1 MVAMRT
7 GACRRRGVNRRV
19 SLSPGAAAHAA
30 IGLIPAIGADGG
42 LFAVEKMQAHRSGQL
57 HLAVSVFLFCGD
69 QMLIQRRALGKYHC
83 GGMWANSCC
92 THPHW
97 GETLAAAARRRTR
110 QELGVAP
117 SLAAGGILTYCAPVG
132 GGLIEH
138 ERVQLYRAEVDKT
151 RLGLELEPD
160 PDEVMETGWATRPA
174 LMAAMQARPQDYAP
188 WFRIY
193 ISRWSE
199 LGFVTPRLRG
209 KPQRAGAQQASA
221 AE

>member
-1 MVAMRT
+1 MRT

-19 SLSPGAAAHAA
+19 SLSPGDGPNTA
-30 IGLIPAIGADGG
+30 IDLIPAIGADGS

-69 QMLIQRRALGKYHC
+69 EMLIQRRALGKYHC

-138 ERVQLYRAEVDKT
+138 ERVQLYRGEVDKT
-151 RLGLELEPD
+151 RLRLAPD
-160 PDEVMETGWATRPA
+160 PDEVIETGWVTRQA
-174 LMAAMQARPQDYAP
+174 LAAVMQARPQDYAP
-188 WFRIY
+188 GFRIY

-209 KPQRAGAQQASA
+209 KAQRAGAQQASA